1 MNGAELRRRLRRLRL
16 FVSDVDG
23 VLTDGGL
30 YYGPRGPALKR
41 FDVKDGMGLRLLRE
55 AGVGLA
61 WISGESG
68 PILKARAAKLKIR
81 DVFLG
86 VEDKADVLRRY
97 LRAKG
102 VDPSECAYAGDDVND
117 LGPLRMAGVAFA
129 PADAVPAARKAAHW
143 TSSRPGGFGAVREMC
158 DLILAARGDLS

>member
-1 MNGAELRRRLRRLRL
+1 MSGAELRRRLRRLRA
-16 FVSDVDG
+16 FVTDVDG

-41 FDVKDGMGLRLLRE
+41 FDVKDGMGLRLVRE
-55 AGVGLA
+55 AGIALA
-61 WISGESG
+61 WISGEAG
-68 PILKARAAKLKIR
+68 PILEARAAKLKIR

-97 LRAKG
+97 LKAKG

-143 TSSRPGGFGAVREMC
+143 TSTRPGGFGAVREMC
-158 DLILAARGDLS
+158 DLILAARGDSA

>member
-1 MNGAELRRRLRRLRL
+1 MTRPELRRRLRRLRA

-30 YYGPRGPALKR
+30 YYGPRGPALRR

-55 AGVGLA
+55 AGIALA
-61 WISGESG
+61 WISGEAG
-68 PILKARAAKLKIR
+68 PILEARAAKLKIR

-86 VEDKADVLRRY
+86 VEDKRAALERF

-102 VDPSECAYAGDDVND
+102 IAPADCAYAGDDVND
-117 LGPLRMAGVAFA
+117 LGPMGLAGVAFA
-129 PADAVPAARKAAHW
+129 PADAVGPALRAAHW
-143 TSSRPGGFGAVREMC
+143 TSSRPGGRGAVRDMC
-158 DLILAARGDLS
+158 DLILSARGDSA

>member
-1 MNGAELRRRLRRLRL
+1 MTGAELRRRLRRLRA
-16 FVSDVDG
+16 FVCDVDG

-30 YYGPRGPALKR
+30 YYGPGGPALKR
-41 FDVKDGMGLRLLRE
+41 FDVKDGMGLRLLRD
-55 AGVGLA
+55 AGLGLA

-86 VEDKADVLRRY
+86 VEDKGDVLRRY
-97 LRAKG
+97 LKAKG
-102 VDPSECAYAGDDVND
+102 VDPAACAYAGDDVND
-117 LGPLRMAGVAFA
+117 LAPLRMAGVAFA
-129 PADAVPAARKAAHW
+129 PADAVPAARRAAHW

-158 DLILAARGDLS
+158 DLILAARGDSA

>member
-1 MNGAELRRRLRRLRL
+1 MTGAELRRRLRRLRA
-16 FVSDVDG
+16 FVCDVDG

-41 FDVKDGMGLRLLRE
+41 FDVKDGMGLRLLRD
-55 AGVGLA
+55 AGLALA

-86 VEDKADVLRRY
+86 VEEKGDVLRR
-97 LRAKG
+97 
-102 VDPSECAYAGDDVND
+102 
-117 LGPLRMAGVAFA
+117 
-129 PADAVPAARKAAHW
+129 
-143 TSSRPGGFGAVREMC
+143 
-158 DLILAARGDLS
+158 

>member
-1 MNGAELRRRLRRLRL
+1 MTRTELRRRLRRLRA
-16 FVSDVDG
+16 FACDVDG

-55 AGVGLA
+55 AGVALV

-68 PILKARAAKLKIR
+68 PILEARAAKVGVR
-81 DVFLG
+81 DLFQG
-86 VEDKADVLRRY
+86 VEDKRAVLERW

-102 VDPSECAYAGDDVND
+102 IPPAACAYAGDDVND
-117 LGPLRMAGVAFA
+117 LGSMRLAGLAFA
-129 PADAVPAARKAAHW
+129 PADAVDAVLRAAHW
-143 TSSRPGGFGAVREMC
+143 RSTRPGGRGAVREMC
-158 DLILAARGDLS
+158 DLILAARADSA